1 MISSPPTGGAP
12 YASRYQAP
20 LQAPAGGGVATARG
34 SSTPRRLTTSALA
47 LAVGCVAVT
56 AVGLMLGS
64 RALPLS
70 DVLAALAGQDR
81 GDASII
87 VWDQRLPRTLL
98 GLLVGAALG
107 IGGAVAQGLTRNA
120 LADPGL
126 LGVSAGAALAIVIG
140 TFTFGITALAP
151 QLALGIL
158 GASAAG
164 AAVLLLGTRSSLA
177 ATPQGFALIG
187 VAVSAILGSIASTLV
202 LLDADTLDEYRFWL
216 VGSLAGRGTSTLT
229 TVAPVILV
237 GIVLALACSRL
248 LDALALGD
256 DAAQALGVGLRRAR
270 LLAGAAVLVLTG
282 AAVAAAGPIAFVGL
296 AVPHAARTLSGPRAS
311 WLLPFSGALGAVL
324 LVTADILGRII
335 SRPSELQAG
344 VVSALVGAPVA
355 LLLIGRARSAGPA

>member
-1 MISSPPTGGAP
+1 MTTQGWSPSG
-12 YASRYQAP
+12 
-20 LQAPAGGGVATARG
+20 
-34 SSTPRRLTTSALA
+34 RLTASALA
-47 LAVGCVAVT
+47 LAAGLVAVT

-64 RALPLS
+64 RALPLG
-70 DVLAALAGQDR
+70 DVLAALGGQR
-81 GDASII
+81 TGDAAII

-151 QLALGIL
+151 QLALGVI
-158 GASAAG
+158 GATASG
-164 AAVLLLGTRSSLA
+164 ATVLMLGTRSSIA
-177 ATPQGFALIG
+177 RTPQGFALIG

-229 TVAPVILV
+229 AVAPVMLV

-256 DAAQALGVGLRRAR
+256 DAAQSLGVGLRAAR

-296 AVPHAARTLSGPRAS
+296 AVPHAARALSGPRAS
-311 WLLPFSGALGAVL
+311 WLLLFSGALGAVL
-324 LVTADILGRII
+324 LVTADILGRIL
-335 SRPSELQAG
+335 SRPGELQAG
-344 VVSALVGAPVA
+344 VVTALVGAPVA
-355 LLLIGRARSAGPA
+355 LLLIARTRPAGPA

>member
-1 MISSPPTGGAP
+1 MTT
-12 YASRYQAP
+12 ASGFLP
-20 LQAPAGGGVATARG
+20 RG
-34 SSTPRRLTTSALA
+34 RRTTSALA
-47 LAVGCVAVT
+47 LAVGVVVVT
-56 AVGLMLGS
+56 AVSLTLGS
-64 RALPLS
+64 RALPLAE
-70 DVLAALAGQDR
+70 VLAALGGQHT

-126 LGVSAGAALAIVIG
+126 LGVSAGAALAIVLG
-140 TFTFGITALAP
+140 TFTFGVTALAP
-151 QLALGIL
+151 QLVIGII
-158 GASAAG
+158 GATAAG
-164 AAVLLLGTRSSLA
+164 AAVLLLGTRSSIA

-187 VAVSAILGSIASTLV
+187 VAISAILGSIASTLV

-229 TVAPVILV
+229 AVAPVILV
-237 GIVLALACSRL
+237 GIALAMSCSRL

-270 LLAGAAVLVLTG
+270 TLAGTAVIVLTG

-296 AVPHAARTLSGPRAS
+296 AVPHAARALSGPRAS
-311 WLLPFSGALGAVL
+311 WLLVFSGALGALL
-324 LVTADILGRII
+324 LVTADVLGRIV

-344 VVSALVGAPVA
+344 VVTALVGAPVS
-355 LLLIGRARSAGPA
+355 LLLIARARSGGQA

>member
-1 MISSPPTGGAP
+1 MTD
-12 YASRYQAP
+12 
-20 LQAPAGGGVATARG
+20 RG
-34 SSTPRRLTTSALA
+34 STAESRVTTTASNRSPTSRLTASALG
-47 LAVGCVAVT
+47 LAAGVITVA
-56 AVGLMLGS
+56 AVGLTLGS
-64 RALPLS
+64 RTLPLT
-70 DVLAALAGQDR
+70 DVLAALAGQDM

-107 IGGAVAQGLTRNA
+107 IGGAVAQGLTRNT

-164 AAVLLLGTRSSLA
+164 AAVLLVGTRSSIA
-177 ATPQGFALIG
+177 ATRQGFALIG
-187 VAVSAILGSIASTLV
+187 VAISAILGSIASTLV
-202 LLDADTLDEYRFWL
+202 LLDASTLDEYRFWL

-229 TVAPVILV
+229 AVAPVIVV
-237 GIVLALACSRL
+237 GIVLAVACSRL

-256 DAAQALGVGLRRAR
+256 DAAQALGVELRRAR
-270 LLAGAAVLVLTG
+270 ILAGAAVIVLTG

-296 AVPHAARTLSGPRAS
+296 AVPHAARALSGPRAS

-324 LVTADILGRII
+324 LVTADVLGRIV

-344 VVSALVGAPVA
+344 VVTALVGAPVA
-355 LLLIGRARSAGPA
+355 LLLIARARSGGAV

>member
-1 MISSPPTGGAP
+1 VTSAGGLSA
-12 YASRYQAP
+12 ASRLTASS
-20 LQAPAGGGVATARG
+20 LMLTVGV
-34 SSTPRRLTTSALA
+34 
-47 LAVGCVAVT
+47 VAVT

-64 RALPLS
+64 RALPLT
-70 DVLAALAGQDR
+70 DVLVALTGQDT

-151 QLALGIL
+151 QLVLGVV
-158 GASAAG
+158 GATAAG
-164 AAVLLLGTRSSLA
+164 AAVLLLGTRSSIA

-187 VAVSAILGSIASTLV
+187 VAISAILGSIASTLV
-202 LLDADTLDEYRFWL
+202 LLDANTLDEYRFWL

-229 TVAPVILV
+229 AVAPVILV
-237 GIVLALACSRL
+237 GIVLAVACSRL

-270 LLAGAAVLVLTG
+270 LLAGAAVILLTG

-296 AVPHAARTLSGPRAS
+296 AVPHAARALSGPRAM

-324 LVTADILGRII
+324 LVTADVLGRVV

-344 VVSALVGAPVA
+344 VVTALVGAPVA
-355 LLLIGRARSAGPA
+355 LLLISRARSGGPA